1 MTRIHIE
8 LTRCFRLRTFYS
20 RTIHRQLP
28 PIPIHNLAPPHTT
41 TNTRALL
48 PERPFRWAS
57 EWGSMMI
64 LRKKRVNRH
73 RDIIVEKYSPEKRCG
88 CAVGRGCPFRGSSS
102 NSQIREPSSQTN
114 ICFWSQPNTYPRT
127 YYKWIQPLCQ
137 HLYFVHEIN
146 GDSAVGFAVGST
158 IGGMRSTKLLV

>member
-1 MTRIHIE
+1 MLHPLMTRIHIE

-73 RDIIVEKYSPEKRCG
+73 RDIIVEKYSPEKPCG

-102 NSQIREPSSQTN
+102 NSQIKPSSQQIYAFGAKQIHIQELITN
-114 ICFWSQPNTYPRT
+114 GYSHFANISILFTRSMA
-127 YYKWIQPLCQ
+127 IQP
-137 HLYFVHEIN
+137 
-146 GDSAVGFAVGST
+146 
-158 IGGMRSTKLLV
+158 